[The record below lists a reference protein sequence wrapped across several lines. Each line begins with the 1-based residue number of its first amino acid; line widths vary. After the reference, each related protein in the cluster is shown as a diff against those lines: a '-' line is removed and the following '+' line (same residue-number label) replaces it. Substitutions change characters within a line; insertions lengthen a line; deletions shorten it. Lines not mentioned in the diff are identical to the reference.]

1 MSSDTD
7 PKPPREPHRG
17 RPEHHQKYRKSDRR
31 SLKVGTEL
39 AAFGHLHGG
48 IDLKNLRDQT
58 PPDPAEFE

>member
-7 PKPPREPHRG
+7 PKPPREPHRDQS
-17 RPEHHQKYRKSDRR
+17 EHQSDRR

-39 AAFGHLHGG
+39 AAFGRLHGG